1 MNSTGYG
8 TTPAKNVRYNSTNML
23 DFCRDKGKVPT
34 IEFRQHEGTLNP
46 DDVVQW
52 IKTVVGIVNYV
63 DTESDANVDALL
75 ERVRDEKWVKQGDGK
90 DNE

>member
-1 MNSTGYG
+1 VPTLKQGIVELLKKDKMEDLLEAVNGTGYG

-23 DFCRDKGKVPT
+23 DFCKDKGKVPT

-52 IKTVVGIVNYV
+52 IKTVVGSVSN
-63 DTESDANVDALL
+63 A
-75 ERVRDEKWVKQGDGK
+75 
-90 DNE
+90 